1 MDEIN
6 EYQDKMMSNDK
17 LIQQSSFNL
26 RKTCKTIREVSLED
40 AMSSV
45 GNLSMKGA
53 QIPLIHKQSTMSKKG
68 GFIKELRRR
77 RCSEQRNI
85 QQMEPNMVGKLVK

>member
-45 GNLSMKGA
+45 GNLSFKQGA
-53 QIPLIHKQSTMSKKG
+53 
-68 GFIKELRRR
+68 
-77 RCSEQRNI
+77 
-85 QQMEPNMVGKLVK
+85 